1 MSGYVGCVVYHHAPL
16 FEPESPFTQLIH
28 PDGTTEIFDLAK
40 FEEGESWKLGLQQSC
55 EFWVKKYRETGTS
68 FFEFHPYRR
77 EYGIVPNWHKEKTK
91 WLCVQVELFHFDK
104 KTSAKHC
111 VADHKGL
118 SDFHIG
124 MAYGFQKKYPNIPL
138 W

>member
-1 MSGYVGCVVYHHAPL
+1 MWVVLCITIHHYLSQKVLLLNLFILVVLLKFLIWPNLKREKVGN
-16 FEPESPFTQLIH
+16 
-28 PDGTTEIFDLAK
+28 
-40 FEEGESWKLGLQQSC
+40 LGC

-77 EYGIVPNWHKEKTK
+77 EYGIVPNWYKEKTK
-91 WLCVQVELFHFDK
+91 WLCVQVVYFDK

-111 VADHKGL
+111 VVDHKGL

-124 MAYGFQKKYPNIPL
+124 MAYGFQKKFLNIPL